1 MGAAICQKQ
10 FDGLSSK
17 ASTSGQ
23 SVPDHMEGLS
33 DEKLIALYRE
43 GNQKAFDALIKRYE
57 RPIYNFAYRLSHNHD
72 DAQEIVGEA
81 YLRICLNLHLIQ
93 HAVTLRAWI
102 NRIVANIY
110 INMRRRVKRTR
121 AESLDALEEKAGDA
135 VFRSVDALPESPE
148 IHAEMSERKRIVDQA
163 IRALPE
169 YQRPIVSL
177 FYQEGRSYEE
187 IADFMHIP
195 TGTVKSRLNRG
206 RLNLKRQLAPFRTV
220 LAN

>member
-1 MGAAICQKQ
+1 MGASICKKL
-10 FDGLSSK
+10 FDSSTK
-17 ASTSGQ
+17 HTSTSTQTGLE
-23 SVPDHMEGLS
+23 HMGSLS
-33 DEKLIALYRE
+33 DEQLIGLYRE
-43 GNQKAFDALIKRYE
+43 GNQKAFDVLIKRYE
-57 RPIYNFAYRLSHNHD
+57 RPIYNFAYRLSRNHD

-81 YLRICLNLHLIQ
+81 YLRICLNVHLIQ

-110 INMRRRVKRTR
+110 INMRRKVKRTR

-135 VFRSVDALPESPE
+135 VFRSVDAMPESPE
-148 IHAEMSERKRIVDQA
+148 THAEVSERRRIVDQA
-163 IRALPE
+163 IRSLPD

-187 IADFMHIP
+187 IADVMQIP

-220 LAN
+220 LAS